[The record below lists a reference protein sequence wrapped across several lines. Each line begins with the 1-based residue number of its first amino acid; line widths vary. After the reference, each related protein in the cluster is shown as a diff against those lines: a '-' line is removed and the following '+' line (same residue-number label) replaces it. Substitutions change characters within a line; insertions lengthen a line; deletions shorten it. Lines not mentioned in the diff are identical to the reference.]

1 MKRIILSKIENE
13 FLLSSLEEL
22 HDSLNDTEPADNKW
36 FEMLGPTRRL
46 FDLELAYYKI
56 RSDGQVPTKK
66 QMIRWLIIKIKNKT
80 ADLT

>member
-22 HDSLNDTEPADNKW
+22 HDSLSDTELADNKW
-36 FEMLGPTRRL
+36 FEKMSATRKL

-56 RSDGQVPTKK
+56 RSDCQIPTKK

-80 ADLT
+80 ADL

>member
-22 HDSLNDTEPADNKW
+22 HDSLNDIEPADNKW
-36 FEMLGPTRRL
+36 FEMLGATRRL

-56 RSDGQVPTKK
+56 RSDGQLPTKK
-66 QMIRWLIIKIKNKT
+66 QMIKWLIIKIKNKT